1 MQDIISEVFN
11 RGEFDVETER
21 RLEACI
27 GQQQLTVSDFE
38 ALDTLLLAL
47 FNRKI
52 VWRYGEIHTEPVAN
66 GLQSKAVTNRN

>member
-11 RGEFDVETER
+11 RGEIDVETER
-21 RLEACI
+21 QLEACI
-27 GQQQLTVSDFE
+27 ARQQLTINDLE

-52 VWRYGEIHTEPVAN
+52 VWRYGEIHTEAIAN
-66 GLQSKAVTNRN
+66 TN

>member
-11 RGEFDVETER
+11 RGEIDVETER
-21 RLEACI
+21 QLEACI
-27 GQQQLTVSDFE
+27 ARQQLTINDLE

-52 VWRYGEIHTEPVAN
+52 VWRYGEIHTEPIVN
-66 GLQSKAVTNRN
+66 TN